1 MAKVWFC
8 RDGDDPT
15 DGGPRAVLPLDDCAK
30 TLGLTGA
37 DYICDLAEIPNFGK
51 PGDPLATMRGYQRV
65 VVEVSDAEAAPPTWR
80 AGYYRARITPAEA
93 NEG

>member
-8 RDGDDPT
+8 RDGDNPT

-37 DYICDLAEIPNFGK
+37 DYIGGLTETPKFGK
-51 PGDPLATMRGYQRV
+51 SGDPLA
-65 VVEVSDAEAAPPTWR
+65 VSRQQGNTASGVRLPERCD
-80 AGYYRARITPAEA
+80 
-93 NEG
+93 